1 MKRLSTV
8 FICLLLVAALSVTAF
23 AANFTDVPSN
33 AYYAD
38 AVNWAVSN
46 GLISGTSSTK
56 FSPDQG
62 CTRAMFVTVL
72 DRYRKYLDGG
82 QILDVYS
89 CPVGQE
95 PTPFTDVNPG
105 AWYYESV
112 VWAYNNGIASGTSAT
127 LFSPNA
133 TLSRQDACLFVYRF
147 AKMNDWHGT
156 STEDEINRGTAIFNN
171 YTDKGQIS
179 SYAYD
184 AMAWALEYGMIS
196 GTDPTTLAPRSTIT
210 RAQMVSFFYR
220 LGCVASVHD
229 YGAAQTVAPTC
240 TKGGYDVR
248 TCTKCGMK
256 QYSNIVSPL
265 GHNYSSKKT
274 DSKYL
279 ASAATCQV
287 PASYYY
293 SCSRCGAKGT
303 STFTS
308 GSKINH
314 DYRGYS
320 VSLPSKTGG
329 KVTYSDKCIMCGAT
343 KNTRTYGESAPN
355 PKNMTNPNKNAIA
368 YNSNGVWQMPLGVD
382 DATGIESITIRRF
395 WFGKSWVYVADT
407 ALNSQGYDKFKSCD
421 SPGTWV
427 TRYTQNLLKPGESS
441 YKDYISQGKNVVSK
455 ANEKSALVMM
465 NGDLANYEAIR
476 YRNSNNQIVTD
487 NDGRPWPHLRSGTS
501 FEGSQSRS
509 AGLYYNANDGT
520 FGSMG
525 KYSGYS
531 LDQLV
536 SQKLATDTIHY
547 YGTCISGGIPSK
559 SNTGDK
565 RQGALIGFKRD
576 GSITHVYF
584 VVYDGLMSSS
594 DSSSKSDGQSY
605 GLDKN
610 GPSLLMSYLG
620 CEYAMMLDH
629 GGSAGLA
636 VYANNKYVTLNN
648 AAAQEG
654 QLRGLWDYF
663 YIANNSKK

>member
-256 QYSNIVSPL
+256 QYSNIVSAL

-274 DSKYL
+274 DSKYF

-308 GSKINH
+308 GSKIDH
-314 DYRGYS
+314 DYSKARLVSDATTSAPTKYRLVCSMCGLEGSTRSLGKKITKAPSIS
-320 VSLPSKTGG
+320 VPSSYNLLSWGSGTAPKSKVLYNGNG
-329 KVTYSDKCIMCGAT
+329 AKVTLTRKWFASAWCYIADIEVNKDTYKNFVGVSTYDGSRINAITAYNKVKNMSKAVLLVNGDAEMKDGNLWDNIRGNVAYGTRVQAYTSAPAHYWNPSNGTFGRVSDLSLGAT
-343 KNTRTYGESAPN
+343 PSISTLKSKGITDTIRWGKEWIKNGKFNPDDKDSIINGSDCDSSTYSSKNTRRQRTFMGF
-355 PKNMTNPNKNAIA
+355 K
-368 YNSNGVWQMPLGVD
+368 
-382 DATGIESITIRRF
+382 
-395 WFGKSWVYVADT
+395 KS
-407 ALNSQGYDKFKSCD
+407 G
-421 SPGTWV
+421 
-427 TRYTQNLLKPGESS
+427 
-441 YKDYISQGKNVVSK
+441 
-455 ANEKSALVMM
+455 
-465 NGDLANYEAIR
+465 
-476 YRNSNNQIVTD
+476 
-487 NDGRPWPHLRSGTS
+487 
-501 FEGSQSRS
+501 
-509 AGLYYNANDGT
+509 
-520 FGSMG
+520 
-525 KYSGYS
+525 
-531 LDQLV
+531 
-536 SQKLATDTIHY
+536 DTIHIY
-547 YGTCISGGIPSK
+547 
-559 SNTGDK
+559 
-565 RQGALIGFKRD
+565 L
-576 GSITHVYF
+576 
-584 VVYDGLMSSS
+584 VV
-594 DSSSKSDGQSY
+594 SDGDAYTNACGNDYASCANDKASY
-605 GLDKN
+605 GLIKREEEI
-610 GPSLLMSYLG
+610 LMATLG
-620 CEYAMMLDH
+620 CDYAFGLDG
-629 GGSAGLA
+629 GGSSSMAIRQNGK
-636 VYANNKYVTLNN
+636 VYQVNGVEDPGEKTARQV
-648 AAAQEG
+648 
-654 QLRGLWDYF
+654 WDF
-663 YIANNSKK
+663 FGFVAP